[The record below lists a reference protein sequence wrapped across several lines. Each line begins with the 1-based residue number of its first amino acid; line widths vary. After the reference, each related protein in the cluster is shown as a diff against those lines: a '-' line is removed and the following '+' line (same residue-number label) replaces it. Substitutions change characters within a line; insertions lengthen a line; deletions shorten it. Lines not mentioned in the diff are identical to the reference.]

1 MNTTFLLTGSVIAV
15 LAIVAVLAVYLFII
29 GSVVQHLAE
38 TLEAKVAPGAA
49 EIGQHVASIAP
60 VAAGVHRGVSSLAH
74 YGKDL
79 L

>member
-1 MNTTFLLTGSVIAV
+1 MSTTFLLIGSVIAV
-15 LAIVAVLAVYLFII
+15 LAIVAVLAIYLFIV
-29 GSVVQHLAE
+29 GSVVNRLAG
-38 TLEAKVAPGAA
+38 TLERVAGGAA

-60 VAAGVHRGVSSLAH
+60 VAAGVHRGVGSLAH